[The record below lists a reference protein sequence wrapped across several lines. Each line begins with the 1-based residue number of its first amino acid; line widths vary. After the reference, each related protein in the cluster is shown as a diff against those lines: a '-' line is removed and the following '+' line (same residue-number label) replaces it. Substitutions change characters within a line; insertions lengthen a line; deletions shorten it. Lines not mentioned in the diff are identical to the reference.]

1 MVVKTLLALGS
12 SRKALFALISL
23 VVWALAAHVEA
34 LRPYADQLIIALVT
48 IVALFM
54 GATSAEDIGR
64 AIASR
69 PKDPK
74 EAVQGAL
81 AELAAAIADIQKKL
95 DEPVVIEIGD
105 EEDEDE
111 ETGTDA
117 KDNQAQG

>member
-1 MVVKTLLALGS
+1 MVVKTLLALGN

-23 VVWALAAHVEA
+23 VVWALAAHIEA
-34 LRPYADQLIIALVT
+34 LRPYADQLIIAVVT

-74 EAVQGAL
+74 EALQHAL
-81 AELAAAIADIQKKL
+81 AELAAAVADIQKKL
-95 DEPVVIEIGD
+95 DEPVVIELTSQ
-105 EEDEDE
+105 ED
-111 ETGTDA
+111 
-117 KDNQAQG
+117 KDDKESDVEQDGAQG

>member
-1 MVVKTLLALGS
+1 MVVKTLLALGN

-23 VVWALAAHVEA
+23 VVWALAAHIEA
-34 LRPYADQLIIALVT
+34 LRPYADQLIIAVVT

-74 EAVQGAL
+74 EALQGAL
-81 AELAAAIADIQKKL
+81 AELIAAVTDIQKKL
-95 DEPVVIEIGD
+95 DEPVVIELTSQ
-105 EEDEDE
+105 EDKDDKES
-111 ETGTDA
+111 DA
-117 KDNQAQG
+117 EQDGAQG

>member
-1 MVVKTLLALGS
+1 MVVKTLLALGN

-23 VVWALAAHVEA
+23 IVWALAAHIEA

-64 AIASR
+64 AIANR

-74 EAVQGAL
+74 EALQGAL
-81 AELAAAIADIQKKL
+81 AELAAAVADIQKKL
-95 DEPVVIEIGD
+95 DEPVVIELMGED
-105 EEDEDE
+105 DEDDKE
-111 ETGTDA
+111 NDA
-117 KDNQAQG
+117 EQGNAQG